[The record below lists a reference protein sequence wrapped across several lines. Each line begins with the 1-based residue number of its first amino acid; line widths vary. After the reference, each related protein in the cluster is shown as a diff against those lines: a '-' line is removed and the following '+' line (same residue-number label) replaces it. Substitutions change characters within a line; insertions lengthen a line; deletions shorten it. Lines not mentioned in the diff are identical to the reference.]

1 MSDRAKNTAQYFLA
15 GRSIGTTQNALALAG
30 DYLSA
35 AAFLGSIAMYF
46 AQGMDSL
53 FYAVAT
59 LMGWTLLLILFSDK
73 LRKTEAFTFSDVINR
88 GFNSQRL
95 KALSAI
101 TSVLISIF
109 YLLVQ
114 LMGAGSLLSLLF
126 GIDYTVSLICIG
138 ALTGVLVL
146 LGGMKATTLVQSI
159 KAILLFA
166 FAGVMAYLVLSK
178 FHFSFSELF
187 VRVAS
192 LSSFTAL
199 MPSPAISSGI
209 EQISLILG
217 LVLGLLGLP
226 HILMRFFTVKDEKTA
241 LYSAA
246 GTTFLIALFFTLNLI
261 IGFGAFILLNGQILA
276 GGNNMALLHLAELLG
291 GSSFKWILAILVF
304 ITVLAVIAGLVMAA
318 SASITHD
325 LIPIFMP
332 KSANLVSHVF
342 IAKVSVVLVF
352 LAGIGLAYLFKG
364 VNLAFLFGIAF
375 AWVASAHFPVMFCR
389 FYLAGFNEKGAFY
402 ALLFGAVGSL
412 IFIITSNTV
421 WVNIMGF
428 MELHPYRSPTL
439 FILPFSFLIL
449 WVLRDRKVSKT

>member
-1 MSDRAKNTAQYFLA
+1 MSQSTKNTAQYFLA
-15 GRSIGTTQNALALAG
+15 GRSIGTTQNSLALAG

-35 AAFLGSIAMYF
+35 AAFLGAIAMYF
-46 AQGMDSL
+46 GQGMDSL

-59 LMGWTLLLILFSDK
+59 LIGWTLLLILFSDK
-73 LRKTEAFTFSDVINR
+73 LRRTEAFTFSDVINR

-95 KALSAI
+95 KALSAS

-126 GIDYTVSLICIG
+126 GIDYTISLLCIG
-138 ALTGVLVL
+138 LLTGVLVL
-146 LGGMKATTLVQSI
+146 LGGMRATTMVQSF
-159 KAILLFA
+159 KAVLLFT
-166 FAGVMAYLVLSK
+166 FAGVMAYLVLTK
-178 FHFSFSELF
+178 FHFSFTELF
-187 VRVAS
+187 VRVAN
-192 LSSFTAL
+192 LSAFTAL
-199 MPSPAISSGI
+199 MPSSAISSGI
-209 EQISLILG
+209 EQISLIMG

-261 IGFGAFILLNGQILA
+261 IGFGAFVLLNGEVLD

-325 LIPIFMP
+325 LIPILMP
-332 KSANLVSHVF
+332 NSRNSML
-342 IAKVSVVLVF
+342 IAKVSVVFVF

-389 FYLAGFNEKGAFY
+389 FYLKGFNERGAFY
-402 ALLFGAVGSL
+402 SLLFGAIGSL

-421 WVNIMGF
+421 WVNIMGLT
-428 MELHPYRSPTL
+428 ELHPYRSPTL

-449 WVLRDRKVSKT
+449 WCLRDTKMRKA

>member
-1 MSDRAKNTAQYFLA
+1 MHQKNQNTAQYFLV
-15 GRSIGTTQNALALAG
+15 GRSIGSTQNALALAG

-46 AQGMDSL
+46 SQGIDSL

-59 LMGWTLLLILFSDK
+59 LIGWTLLLILFSDK
-73 LRKTEAFTFSDVINR
+73 LRQTEAFTFSDVINR

-95 KALSAI
+95 KALSAA
-101 TSVLISIF
+101 TSILISIF

-114 LMGAGSLLSLLF
+114 LMGAGTLLSLLF
-126 GIDYTVSLICIG
+126 EINYTVSLLCIG
-138 ALTGVLVL
+138 GLTGLLVL
-146 LGGMKATTLVQSI
+146 LGGMRATTMVQSI
-159 KAILLFA
+159 KALLLFI
-166 FAGVMAYLVLSK
+166 FAGIMTFLVLKS
-178 FHFSFSELF
+178 FHFSFAELF

-192 LSSFTAL
+192 LSSFHAL

-246 GTTFLIALFFTLNLI
+246 GTTFLIALFFMLNLI
-261 IGFGAFILLNGQILA
+261 IGFGAFVLLNGEVLE
-276 GGNNMALLHLAELLG
+276 GGNNMALLHLAKLLG
-291 GSSFKWILAILVF
+291 GSSFQWVLALLVF

-325 LIPIFMP
+325 LLPILFP
-332 KSANLVSHVF
+332 KQRQNIIV
-342 IAKVSVVLVF
+342 AKLSVIMVF
-352 LAGIGLAYLFKG
+352 LAGVGLAYLFKG

-389 FYLAGFNEKGAFY
+389 FYLKGFNEKGAFY
-402 ALLFGAVGSL
+402 SLLVGALGSL
-412 IFIITSNTV
+412 IFIISSNTV
-421 WVNIMGF
+421 WVNILGF
-428 MELHPYRSPTL
+428 EEIHPYRSPTL
-439 FILPFSFLIL
+439 FVLPVSFLIL
-449 WVLRDRKVSKT
+449 WMLRDREVRKA

>member
-1 MSDRAKNTAQYFLA
+1 MTYSTNKNIAQYFLA
-15 GRSIGTTQNALALAG
+15 GRSIGSTQNALALAG

-46 AQGMDSL
+46 SQGMDSL

-59 LMGWTLLLILFSDK
+59 LIGWTLLLVLFSDK
-73 LRKTEAFTFSDVINR
+73 LRQTEAFTFSDVINR
-88 GFNSQRL
+88 GFNSRRL
-95 KALSAI
+95 KVLSAT
-101 TSVLISIF
+101 TSILISLF

-114 LMGAGSLLSLLF
+114 LMGAGTLLSLLL
-126 GIDYTVSLICIG
+126 DVPYTLSLLLIG
-138 ALTGVLVL
+138 LLTGILVL
-146 LGGMKATTLVQSI
+146 LGGMKATTIVQSV
-159 KAILLFA
+159 KAILLFI
-166 FAGVMAYLVLSK
+166 FAGIMTFLVLRS
-178 FHFSFSELF
+178 FDFSLTNLF
-187 VRVAS
+187 VRAAS
-192 LSSFTAL
+192 LSGFNAL

-261 IGFGAFILLNGQILA
+261 IGFGAFVLLNGEVLE

-291 GSSFKWILAILVF
+291 GSSFQWILAVLVF

-325 LIPIFMP
+325 LIPILMP
-332 KSANLVSHVF
+332 KQTGKLF
-342 IAKVSVVLVF
+342 IARVSIIGLF
-352 LAGIGLAYLFKG
+352 LAGAGLAYLFKG

-389 FYLAGFNEKGAFY
+389 FYLKGFNEKGAFY
-402 ALLFGAVGSL
+402 SLLIGALGSLLF
-412 IFIITSNTV
+412 IISSNTV
-421 WVNIMGF
+421 WVNIFGF
-428 MELHPYRSPTL
+428 SELHPYRSPTL

-449 WVLRDRKVSKT
+449 WFLRDRKVGKA

>member
-1 MSDRAKNTAQYFLA
+1 MINQQAKNTAQYFLA
-15 GRSIGTTQNALALAG
+15 GRSIGTTQNSLALAG

-46 AQGMDSL
+46 GQGMDSL

-59 LMGWTLLLILFSDK
+59 LIGWTLLLILFSDK
-73 LRKTEAFTFSDVINR
+73 LRETEAFTFSDVINR

-95 KALSAI
+95 KVLSAS
-101 TSVLISIF
+101 TSILISIF

-126 GIDYTVSLICIG
+126 GLDYTISLLCIG
-138 ALTGVLVL
+138 LLTGILVL
-146 LGGMKATTLVQSI
+146 FGGMKATTMVQSI
-159 KAILLFA
+159 KALLLFA
-166 FAGVMAYLVLSK
+166 FAGTMAYLVLIK
-178 FHFSFSELF
+178 FNFSLEELF

-192 LSSFTAL
+192 LSSFDAL
-199 MPSPAISSGI
+199 MPSRAISSGI
-209 EQISLILG
+209 EQVSLILG

-261 IGFGAFILLNGQILA
+261 IGFGAFVLLNGEVLA
-276 GGNNMALLHLAELLG
+276 GGNNMVLLHLAELLG
-291 GSSFKWILAILVF
+291 GTSFKWILAILVF

-325 LIPIFMP
+325 LIPILLPQKNSMMV
-332 KSANLVSHVF
+332 AR
-342 IAKVSVVLVF
+342 VSVVLVF
-352 LAGIGLAYLFKG
+352 LAGIALAYLFKG

-389 FYLAGFNEKGAFY
+389 FYLTGFNERGAFY
-402 ALLFGAVGSL
+402 SLLVGALGSL
-412 IFIITSNTV
+412 LFIITSNTV

-428 MELHPYRSPTL
+428 AELHPYRSPTL
-439 FILPFSFLIL
+439 FVMPFSFLVL
-449 WVLRDRKVSKT
+449 WFLRDRKVGKA